1 MQADEGCRLVISGVE
16 LCEENHALI
25 ANSLTLN
32 REDVNI
38 VMLHGQE
45 AEYAAQDKAEVVP
58 LRDLRG
64 KGIDYLALGH
74 VHGYKKET
82 LDSRGEYCY
91 PGCLECRGFD
101 EYGEHGFVLLDVDL
115 EEKTVASEF
124 IPFALRNGHYVEVDV
139 SDCMSTAEIM
149 DAINETA
156 KKEHLPHEDFVKFVL
171 VGEMALASEKD
182 LDYLN
187 QWIQDDYYTVK
198 VTDKTKIRIDYEDYQ
213 NDASLRGEF
222 VRLVQADEKLSD
234 EEKAQMIQYGIRAL
248 EGEEIE

>member
-1 MQADEGCRLVISGVE
+1 
-16 LCEENHALI
+16 
-25 ANSLTLN
+25 
-32 REDVNI
+32 
-38 VMLHGQE
+38 
-45 AEYAAQDKAEVVP
+45 
-58 LRDLRG
+58 
-64 KGIDYLALGH
+64 
-74 VHGYKKET
+74 
-82 LDSRGEYCY
+82 
-91 PGCLECRGFD
+91 
-101 EYGEHGFVLLDVDL
+101 
-115 EEKTVASEF
+115 
-124 IPFALRNGHYVEVDV
+124 
-139 SDCMSTAEIM
+139 M

-156 KKEHLPHEDFVKFVL
+156 QREHLPHEDFVKFVL

>member
-1 MQADEGCRLVISGVE
+1 M
-16 LCEENHALI
+16 
-25 ANSLTLN
+25 
-32 REDVNI
+32 
-38 VMLHGQE
+38 
-45 AEYAAQDKAEVVP
+45 
-58 LRDLRG
+58 
-64 KGIDYLALGH
+64 
-74 VHGYKKET
+74 
-82 LDSRGEYCY
+82 
-91 PGCLECRGFD
+91 F
-101 EYGEHGFVLLDVDL
+101 FLDVDL

-156 KKEHLPHEDFVKFVL
+156 QREHLPHEDFVKFVL

-198 VTDKTKIRIDYEDYQ
+198 VTDKTKIRIDYEDYR

-222 VRLVQADEKLSD
+222 VRLVQADEVLSD

>member
-1 MQADEGCRLVISGVE
+1 MISGVE

-45 AEYAAQDKAEVVP
+45 AEYAVQDKAEVVP

-198 VTDKTKIRIDYEDYQ
+198 VTDKTKIRIDYGDYQ